1 MIDLDRQKKIY
12 FSSGIRNL
20 SLVLYIWYFCV
31 YNASADAKEAFEFS
45 KKSSNTKKGKRRKLI
60 FWSIYLFY
68 D

>member
-31 YNASADAKEAFEFS
+31 YNASADAKEAFEFL
-45 KKSSNTKKGKRRKLI
+45 KKKQ
-60 FWSIYLFY
+60 
-68 D
+68 